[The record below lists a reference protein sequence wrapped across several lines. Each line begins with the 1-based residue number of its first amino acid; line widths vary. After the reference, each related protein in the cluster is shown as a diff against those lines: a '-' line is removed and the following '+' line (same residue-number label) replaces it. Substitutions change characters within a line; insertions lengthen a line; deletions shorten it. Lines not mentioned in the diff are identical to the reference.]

1 MIRQNPTCL
10 KIFST
15 NGAGVVGGKL
25 KSLQAAVLN
34 TNANLVT
41 LQETHSKRKGKI
53 QLVDHVT
60 FEAIRK
66 AKGGGTLISAHK
78 DLNPKLIVQYEEEF
92 ELLVVEIELKE
103 KKVRVISGYGPQENW
118 PEDKRMPF
126 FIALETEIEK
136 AALAD
141 RSVIIEM
148 DANAKLGEKYI
159 KGDPYEISPNGTILA
174 QIVERQKLI
183 VGNGVSICRG
193 TITRQRVTR
202 NRTEQSVIDVVLFSA
217 DMYDSLMSIEVDE
230 ARKYVLTKVVNTKK
244 GPKVQESDHNPIVT
258 EFKLQLKPSEKE
270 DKLELYNLK
279 NRECQIKFKE
289 YTTNTKMLSTVFDA
303 ADEDINVLTN
313 RFLKKL
319 DGCIATNFR
328 KIRITKSKE
337 DKSVELFSR
346 LHELNDK
353 DDTKSKQEKARV
365 IEDIARVAS
374 ENLEKIQD
382 EISKIKPNEG
392 GMNEKKI

>member
-1 MIRQNPTCL
+1 
-10 KIFST
+10 
-15 NGAGVVGGKL
+15 
-25 KSLQAAVLN
+25 
-34 TNANLVT
+34 
-41 LQETHSKRKGKI
+41 
-53 QLVDHVT
+53 
-60 FEAIRK
+60 
-66 AKGGGTLISAHK
+66 
-78 DLNPKLIVQYEEEF
+78 
-92 ELLVVEIELKE
+92 
-103 KKVRVISGYGPQENW
+103 
-118 PEDKRMPF
+118 
-126 FIALETEIEK
+126 
-136 AALAD
+136 
-141 RSVIIEM
+141 
-148 DANAKLGEKYI
+148 
-159 KGDPYEISPNGTILA
+159 
-174 QIVERQKLI
+174 
-183 VGNGVSICRG
+183 
-193 TITRQRVTR
+193 
-202 NRTEQSVIDVVLFSA
+202 
-217 DMYDSLMSIEVDE
+217 MSIEVDE

-392 GMNEKKI
+392 GMNEKKIWKLKKKLCPRSRDPPTAMLDDQGHLLTDNTDIEKRALEVYKKRLEGNAMVENLKDLETDTNKLCENRLKISKKNKSEPWIWRI

>member
-1 MIRQNPTCL
+1 VIRQNPTRL

-279 NRECQIKFKE
+279 NRECQIKF
-289 YTTNTKMLSTVFDA
+289 
-303 ADEDINVLTN
+303 
-313 RFLKKL
+313 
-319 DGCIATNFR
+319 
-328 KIRITKSKE
+328 
-337 DKSVELFSR
+337 
-346 LHELNDK
+346 
-353 DDTKSKQEKARV
+353 
-365 IEDIARVAS
+365 
-374 ENLEKIQD
+374 IQG
-382 EISKIKPNEG
+382 IHN
-392 GMNEKKI
+392 